1 MTENQNYSNK
11 LGEVFVVLGGCVFFL
26 LIYLTYLWLIFR
38 FIWWAFN
45 VSIWLGIAI
54 IILFLIVRALIPD
67 DKKPEEEDQIPE
79 DAKEILE
86 NVAKGEI
93 KDPVTQEIF
102 KPGEKV
108 YLCDIHLFAYHED
121 SWDEV
126 GCKCME
132 CGNDDNT
139 KEYTVPKL
147 NEKQLTATEST

>member
-1 MTENQNYSNK
+1 MTENTNNNQ
-11 LGEVFVVLGGCVFFL
+11 GCGWGCGCL
-26 LIYLTYLWLIFR
+26 S
-38 FIWWAFN
+38 FI
-45 VSIWLGIAI
+45 VAI
-54 IILFLIVRALIPD
+54 IIAAFRFSLWLGTILLVIIIGFCIFVGVSD
-67 DKKPEEEDQIPE
+67 DKKSESEVQNPE

-102 KPGEKV
+102 QPGEKV
-108 YLCDIHLFAYHED
+108 YLCDIHLLAYHED